1 MIDEMRTQHAEES
14 TEITVEVFP
23 PLAEEEKMYKKR
35 LRALQKQ
42 LKELPQKLKQSERSM
57 ILVFEGWDASGKG
70 GTIRRI
76 TDAIREDR
84 VQVFPTCAPTP
95 EEKARHYLW
104 RFWRTVPAVGN
115 IAIYDRSWYGRV
127 LVERVEGFAAETEWK
142 RAYEEIRNFE
152 KTMTDNG
159 CILCKFW
166 LDISPEEQLARF
178 RARQKDPAKQHK
190 LTPEDWRNRSHRQE
204 YEEALADML
213 RETDTEYAP
222 WDVIF
227 ADSKRTARIAV
238 MEQIL
243 AAVRP

>member
-1 MIDEMRTQHAEES
+1 MIDEMRTQHAEDS

-23 PLAEEEKMYKKR
+23 PHPEEAELYKKR
-35 LRALQKQ
+35 LRSLQKQ
-42 LKELPQKLKQSERSM
+42 LEELPRILKQSQRSM
-57 ILVFEGWDASGKG
+57 MLVFEGWDASGKG

-76 TDAIREDR
+76 TDALREDR

-95 EEKARHYLW
+95 EEKSRHYLW

-152 KTMTDNG
+152 KTMAESG
-159 CILCKFW
+159 CILRKFW
-166 LDISPEEQLARF
+166 LDISPEEQLQRF
-178 RARQKDPAKQHK
+178 HARQNDPKKQHK
-190 LTPEDWRNRSHRQE
+190 LTPEDWRNRSHRKE
-204 YEEALADML
+204 YEEALSDML

-222 WDVIF
+222 WDVIP
-227 ADSKRTARIAV
+227 ADNKRTARLAV

-243 AAVRP
+243 TAVHL